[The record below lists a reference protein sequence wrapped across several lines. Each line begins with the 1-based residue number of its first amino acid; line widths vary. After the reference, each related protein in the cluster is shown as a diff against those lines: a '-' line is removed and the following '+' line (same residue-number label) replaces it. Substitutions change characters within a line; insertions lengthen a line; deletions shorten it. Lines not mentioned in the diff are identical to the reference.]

1 VNEKKE
7 KKGASENATKIDSN
21 KFSLGISKPS
31 NVLLQS
37 ATLVPDTSSRDW
49 NTSFQ
54 SMLEGTILTPH
65 EQTIRTQLID
75 NLFNI
80 FVKEAIPIVRTI
92 IYELELAVEEK
103 TIKPINAGG
112 VAGGEKFVYNNM

>member
-1 VNEKKE
+1 MKGLYGNDDDSRSLFQYVNEKKE

-31 NVLLQS
+31 NVLRQS

-54 SMLEGTILTPH
+54 SMCWK
-65 EQTIRTQLID
+65 EQ
-75 NLFNI
+75 
-80 FVKEAIPIVRTI
+80 
-92 IYELELAVEEK
+92 Y
-103 TIKPINAGG
+103 
-112 VAGGEKFVYNNM
+112 

>member
-1 VNEKKE
+1 MKGLYGNDDDSSLFQYVNEKKE

-31 NVLLQS
+31 NVLRQS

-75 NLFNI
+75 NL
-80 FVKEAIPIVRTI
+80 
-92 IYELELAVEEK
+92 
-103 TIKPINAGG
+103 
-112 VAGGEKFVYNNM
+112 